1 MPAMNTRDES
11 LTDQLPGILKALL
24 WPTVAASIGS
34 AGTQSGVKSWYPKLE
49 KPDFNPPG
57 WVFGPVWSLLYLL
70 MGIADYI
77 VSRQGETEA
86 VTNARTIYRVQL
98 VLNSAWSVL
107 FFGLRSPL
115 AALVEIVFLWVA
127 IVATILAFARVS
139 KVAALLLVPYLLWTT
154 FAAVLNTAIWRKND

>member
-1 MPAMNTRDES
+1 MWT
-11 LTDQLPGILKALL
+11 
-24 WPTVAASIGS
+24 
-34 AGTQSGVKSWYPKLE
+34 
-49 KPDFNPPG
+49 
-57 WVFGPVWSLLYLL
+57 LLYLL

-77 VSRQGETEA
+77 VSRQGDTEA
-86 VTNARTIYRVQL
+86 ATNARTIYRVQL